1 MSRLRFGEKKTVA
14 LPERLMHL
22 NVASQTCAS
31 QYGDLWGDLKDVD
44 QSPQLI
50 RTKCSI
56 ATYGGLHYSSINVI
70 NVNSL

>member
-1 MSRLRFGEKKTVA
+1 MSRLRFGEKNVA

-44 QSPQLI
+44 Q
-50 RTKCSI
+50 R
-56 ATYGGLHYSSINVI
+56 
-70 NVNSL
+70 